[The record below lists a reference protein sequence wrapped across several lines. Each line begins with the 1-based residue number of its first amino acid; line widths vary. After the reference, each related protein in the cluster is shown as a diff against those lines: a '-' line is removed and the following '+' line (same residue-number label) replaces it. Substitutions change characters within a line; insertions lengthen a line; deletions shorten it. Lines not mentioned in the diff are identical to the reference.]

1 VLLSSYTKRW
11 CIGIYGTALSDVA
24 FLKSHTL
31 IVITNPNEWDIQ
43 VTSCSHKKAEGGS
56 LLCSLFFGEFWH

>member
-11 CIGIYGTALSDVA
+11 CIGIYGTTLIDVA

-31 IVITNPNEWDIQ
+31 IVITNPNAWDIG
-43 VTSCSHKKAEGGS
+43 VTSHPYKRAEGGS
-56 LLCSLFFGEFWH
+56 LLCSDFF